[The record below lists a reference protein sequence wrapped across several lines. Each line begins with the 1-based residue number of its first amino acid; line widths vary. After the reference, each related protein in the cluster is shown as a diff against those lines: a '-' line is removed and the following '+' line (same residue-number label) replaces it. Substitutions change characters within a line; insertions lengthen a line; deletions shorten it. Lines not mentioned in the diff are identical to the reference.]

1 MLIAIKNRILGVAM
15 TWEEAKLFFKFCAGG
30 VGVFATVVTIWVTLD
45 LPQAASKD
53 YVNGKFALASDLT
66 KTLQASLTDTRLQ
79 INNMTRQSLE
89 AEKYN
94 LEQKIKTSPDFEAQR
109 RLNDVNQSL
118 IDTQKE
124 RERLQI
130 SR

>member
-1 MLIAIKNRILGVAM
+1 M
-15 TWEEAKLFFKFCAGG
+15 TWDEAKLFLKFCAGG
-30 VGVFATVVTIWVTLD
+30 LGVFATIVTIWVTLD

-53 YVNGKFALASDLT
+53 YVNSKFELASDLT
-66 KTLQASLTDTRLQ
+66 KTLQASLIDTRLQ

-94 LEQKIKTSPDFEAQR
+94 LEQKIKANSDFEAQR

-130 SR
+130 SK